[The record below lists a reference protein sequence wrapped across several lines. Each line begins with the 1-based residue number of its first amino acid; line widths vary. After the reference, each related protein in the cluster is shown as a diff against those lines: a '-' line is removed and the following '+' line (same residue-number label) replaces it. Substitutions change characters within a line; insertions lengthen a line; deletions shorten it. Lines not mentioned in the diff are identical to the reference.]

1 MWYEH
6 YVSPTGILTGRVK
19 RLKVRKSGFEVASF
33 TLKTTPEVPAQESTQ
48 GSIL

>member
-6 YVSPTGILTGRVK
+6 YVSPTGILTGRAK
-19 RLKVRKSGFEVASF
+19 HPKVRKSGFEVASF
-33 TLKTTPEVPAQESTQ
+33 TSKTTPAAPAHESTQ